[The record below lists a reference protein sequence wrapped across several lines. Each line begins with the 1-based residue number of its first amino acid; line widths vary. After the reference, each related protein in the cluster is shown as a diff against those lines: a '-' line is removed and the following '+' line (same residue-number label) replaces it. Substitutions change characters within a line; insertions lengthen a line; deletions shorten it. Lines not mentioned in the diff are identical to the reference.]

1 MIPFVV
7 AASTALTAACARQSA
22 PSGGPVD
29 RRPPVIVGVEPDT
42 FARIEAGDGSIRIRF
57 DEAISENPATGTLD
71 QAIQVSPRTGDVE
84 VRHRGDALEVRIEG
98 GFVPGVV
105 YRVTVLPLIRDR
117 FQNGLLDPFEW
128 VFSTGPDFEAN
139 ALVGEVWDRITGEPV
154 RSMDVFAVG
163 KDSVNYAARTD
174 SLGLFV
180 MRYLPRADYRLES
193 FDDRNQN
200 GAADPFEVQGFGSPV
215 SLGATDT
222 LFTSFWVMVPD
233 TTAPQV
239 ARGEKIDSTTVRL
252 FFDDPLEPG
261 QSLEGLIRGMYRDSG
276 NTPGV
281 VRALHAWQYDLWAD
295 SVAAVRAEVAAV
307 EAAAEAAT
315 AAEAVA
321 VEATAAEAVAPD
333 TTAGVMP
340 PPPSGAGRATEP
352 PAEPE
357 FLPDGQRIPET
368 SVVLLLRGPIEGG
381 ALYTV
386 LLGPIANISGLVNS
400 ESEGSFRLPEDPRR
414 PTVDSATVDT
424 AAADSLAPPDTAG
437 VRLPPPD
444 TVAHWWLR

>member
-1 MIPFVV
+1 MRIRRGTIPFVV

-42 FARIEAGDGSIRIRF
+42 FARIQAGSGSIRIRF

-71 QAIQVSPRTGDVE
+71 QAVQVSPRTGA
-84 VRHRGDALEVRIEG
+84 VRVSHRGDALEVKIDG

-105 YRVTVLPLIRDR
+105 YRVTVLPVIRDR

-128 VFSTGPDFEAN
+128 VFSTGPDFEPN
-139 ALVGEVWDRITGEPV
+139 ALAGEVWDRVTGEPV
-154 RSMDVFAVG
+154 PSMDVFAIG
-163 KDSVNYAARTD
+163 DDSVRYAAKSD

-180 MRYLPRADYRLES
+180 MRYLPGAEYRLES
-193 FDDRNQN
+193 FDDRNLN
-200 GAADPFEVQGFGSPV
+200 GVADPFEVQGSGNRV
-215 SLGATDT
+215 VLGATDT

-239 ARGEKIDSTTVRL
+239 ARGEKIDSTTLRL
-252 FFDDPLEPG
+252 VFDDPLDPE
-261 QSLEGLIRGMYRDSG
+261 QSLEGLVRGMYRDSG

-281 VRALHAWQYDLWAD
+281 VRALHEWQYDLWAD
-295 SVAAVRAEVAAV
+295 SVALSRAETT
-307 EAAAEAAT
+307 AAEAAV
-315 AAEAVA
+315 AAAAAGTPDPPAVA
-321 VEATAAEAVAPD
+321 D
-333 TTAGVMP
+333 TTAGIA
-340 PPPSGAGRATEP
+340 PPSAAAGGRAPEP
-352 PAEPE
+352 TPELE

-386 LLGPIANISGLVNS
+386 LLGPVANISNIVRP
-400 ESEGSFRLPEDPRR
+400 ESEGVFRLPADPRR
-414 PTVDSATVDT
+414 PAADT
-424 AAADSLAPPDTAG
+424 AAADTVALPDTAG

-444 TVAHWWLR
+444 TVSRRWPR